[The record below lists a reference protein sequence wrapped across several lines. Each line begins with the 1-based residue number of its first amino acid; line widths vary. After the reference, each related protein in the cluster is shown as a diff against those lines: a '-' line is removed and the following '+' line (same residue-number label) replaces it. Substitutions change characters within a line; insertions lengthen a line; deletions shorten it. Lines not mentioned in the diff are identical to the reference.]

1 MKKKLHALVLG
12 ATGAT
17 GQELVRQLLS
27 NLNFDRVSIFTRKT
41 FNVEHK
47 KLVKNK
53 IDFSKLTEY
62 KNLVKGDILFSAL
75 GTTLKES
82 GSKKT
87 TIFSRLYISV

>member
-1 MKKKLHALVLG
+1 MEKKLHALVLG

-47 KLVKNK
+47 N
-53 IDFSKLTEY
+53 
-62 KNLVKGDILFSAL
+62 
-75 GTTLKES
+75 
-82 GSKKT
+82 
-87 TIFSRLYISV
+87 